1 MRLLGIDYGKARI
14 GIAISDEEKIIATPL
29 ETIKNQKD
37 YLDIIL
43 NLIKEKNVEKTIIG
57 LPLLMSG
64 KDSDFT
70 TEVREFAKKIKTLS
84 NIEVVLWDER
94 LTSKEVEKFLISEK
108 IKRKKRAKLVDSM
121 SAVLI
126 LQSYLNYDG
135 NK

>member
-1 MRLLGIDYGKARI
+1 MRFLGIDYGKARI
-14 GIAISDEEKIIATPL
+14 GLAISDEEKIIATPL
-29 ETIKNQKD
+29 DTIKNQKD

-43 NLIKEKNVEKTIIG
+43 KIIKEKDVEKTIIG
-57 LPLLMSG
+57 LPLLLSG

-84 NIEVVLWDER
+84 NIEIVLWDER

-108 IKRKKRAKLVDSM
+108 IKRKKRSKLVDSM